1 MVSLVV
7 LCPLLCAQL
16 ANDTHVTPAKAGRGT
31 HWMYSSTAE
40 LVGSSGT
47 LSCEANKKNGGR
59 GGRCVDVVIIIAA
72 AVVAV
77 MAVMTVEVAARVA
90 GSHAGTFPRAY
101 LQRLVMHASNPF
113 CCTTRSHPGAPYN
126 THLGKQLIGVLLVLR
141 NMHGRLQVG
150 ERSSYARAHSGS
162 QRCHTRL
169 ARAEDET

>member
-47 LSCEANKKNGGR
+47 LSCEANKKNEGG

-77 MAVMTVEVAARVA
+77 MAVVTVEVAARVA
-90 GSHAGTFPRAY
+90 GSDAGTFPRAY

-113 CCTTRSHPGAPYN
+113 KLHHPQSPRSPIQHTPGQTTDWSPPGSPQHAWTSSGRGTQFLRSCTLRLPALPHTPG
-126 THLGKQLIGVLLVLR
+126 TSRG
-141 NMHGRLQVG
+141 
-150 ERSSYARAHSGS
+150 
-162 QRCHTRL
+162 
-169 ARAEDET
+169 